1 MATNTLTV
9 TSTTWTLTLAAGTV
23 LGSVRYDTAQALSS
37 AQKEQAYANLGL
49 AAYDDLSAANIAL
62 AIGVPYYDRAL
73 GRLNISTA

>member
-9 TSTTWTLTLAAGTV
+9 TSTTWTLTVGTV
-23 LGSVRYDTAQALSS
+23 SGAVRYDTAQALSS